1 MRHMSNELRRVNAN
15 SVSSTSKNRKDFKL
29 IYQRVEKQYFF
40 PVVFTVINLIDNYK
54 TT

>member
-1 MRHMSNELRRVNAN
+1 MKHMSNELRRVNAN
-15 SVSSTSKNRKDFKL
+15 SVSSTSKNRNDFKL
-29 IYQRVEKQYFF
+29 IYQRVATIFFF